1 MNSKFLNISDL
12 ACYKNGGNRLLGI
25 DHGERRV
32 GLSISDVT
40 WLIASPFKILEYKN
54 EKQFFQELQK
64 IQKDFNI
71 AACVLGMPTN
81 MNGSKGPQ
89 SVKVEEFSLKLA
101 EYTNMPFCF
110 WDERWSTQAVE
121 KMMVHADL
129 SRNKRDK
136 NRDALAAAYILQGAL
151 DSLRFA
157 QS

>member
-1 MNSKFLNISDL
+1 
-12 ACYKNGGNRLLGI
+12 
-25 DHGERRV
+25 
-32 GLSISDVT
+32 
-40 WLIASPFKILEYKN
+40 
-54 EKQFFQELQK
+54 
-64 IQKDFNI
+64 
-71 AACVLGMPTN
+71 